1 MPVTAEAGVKVKADE
16 PGWTTTEATYDDETK
31 PIDDDTTH
39 VPKVLVGAPAKDPV
53 AFAIV
58 SKVKYDESPGLV
70 KVNVF
75 SPDRFSPIEPV
86 P

>member
-1 MPVTAEAGVKVKADE
+1 M
-16 PGWTTTEATYDDETK
+16 K
-31 PIDDDTTH
+31 PIDEDTTH
-39 VPKVLVGAPAKDPV
+39 VPKALVGAPAYEPV

-75 SPDRFSPIEPV
+75 NPDRFSPIDPV
-86 P
+86 L